1 MGQQISVEDAF
12 PVYRKRCGELFDE
25 TLVLRAQVE
34 VLERQLTAAQEENWR
49 LQQAADEPA
58 AGGPDLAAQSP
69 YPEVEPG

>member
-34 VLERQLTAAQEENWR
+34 VLERRVKELEDAAQQPVPGE
-49 LQQAADEPA
+49 
-58 AGGPDLAAQSP
+58 PDLAAQSP
-69 YPEVEPG
+69 YPEAEPG

>member
-34 VLERQLTAAQEENWR
+34 VLEKQLTAAQEENAQLRDQIEPPHAMDALLPDATR
-49 LQQAADEPA
+49 L
-58 AGGPDLAAQSP
+58 
-69 YPEVEPG
+69 PE

>member
-1 MGQQISVEDAF
+1 MGTQISVEDAF

-34 VLERQLTAAQEENWR
+34 VLERRVKELEDDAQ
-49 LQQAADEPA
+49 QPP
-58 AGGPDLAAQSP
+58 AGGPDLAAQPP

>member
-34 VLERQLTAAQEENWR
+34 VLERRVKELEAAAQ
-49 LQQAADEPA
+49 QPAGDPDPA
-58 AGGPDLAAQSP
+58 AQPP
-69 YPEVEPG
+69 YQEDGRD